1 MLVPKDRALRF
12 FVASDGLWDLMAFD
26 KCAKAVRA
34 KLPLEVRCWGQMLW
48 GEGGLL
54 WEGGWLRDLLARH
67 RWPSRRSGRCG
78 PHPALRKGRPTSQ
91 SN

>member
-34 KLPLEVRCWGQMLW
+34 KLPLEVR
-48 GEGGLL
+48 
-54 WEGGWLRDLLARH
+54 
-67 RWPSRRSGRCG
+67 
-78 PHPALRKGRPTSQ
+78 
-91 SN
+91 